1 MTGVQSLQGS
11 CLCGE
16 VQFNLT
22 GTLRPVA
29 YCHCSQCRKTH
40 GHFGAYTSVQDTS
53 LQIENNQGLAWYRAS
68 NFARRGFCREC
79 GSSLFWQ
86 GDATSTISIAAGS
99 LELPTGLTADR
110 HIFVNDAGDYYQITD
125 GLEVFP
131 QAS

>member
-1 MTGVQSLQGS
+1 MTDVQSLQGS

-16 VQFNLT
+16 VKFNIT
-22 GTLRPVA
+22 GTLRPVS

-53 LQIENNQGLAWYRAS
+53 LRFENNQGLAWYRAS

-86 GDATSTISIAAGS
+86 RDATQTISIAAGS
-99 LELPTGLTADR
+99 LDLPTGLIADR
-110 HIFVNDAGDYYQITD
+110 HIFVNDAGDYYQIND
-125 GLEVFP
+125 GLLIFP
-131 QAS
+131 QGG